1 MDGEVLGLVRGGE
14 RVDGELPHVGR
25 RSDVGV
31 LKDTSLIRAVGQ
43 VLIHTPGL
51 GFGGSH
57 RDTLLSSVG
66 KEIVTTGEAL
76 VEDGVTPRSNDLD
89 VRLKGVEGEFK
100 TNLVVT
106 LAGATVGD
114 SKASFPLFNTRLK

>member
-1 MDGEVLGLVRGGE
+1 MDGEVLGLVRRRE
-14 RVDGELPHVGR
+14 RVHGELPHVGR

-31 LKDTSLIRAVGQ
+31 LKDTSLIRAMGQ

-51 GFGGSH
+51 RLGGSH
-57 RDTLLSSVG
+57 RDILFSGVG

-89 VRLKGVEGEFK
+89 VGLKGIEGEFK

-106 LAGATVGD
+106 LAGAAVGD
-114 SKASFPLFNTRLK
+114 SKASFPLFNTRVK